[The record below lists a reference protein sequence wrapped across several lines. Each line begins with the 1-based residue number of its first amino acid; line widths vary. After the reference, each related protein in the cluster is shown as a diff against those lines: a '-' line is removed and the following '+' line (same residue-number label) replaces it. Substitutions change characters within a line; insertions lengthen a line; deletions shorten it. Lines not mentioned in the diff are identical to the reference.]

1 MSFDN
6 FRVQRYLYCKTVSVF
21 TTGGGGGELIGQ
33 KIHKL
38 LIDIACSVNISFILC
53 CVFMVLASS
62 QSRKNGKQKSWQI
75 PSHLVLCQQ
84 RLLFR
89 ENVASARR
97 VIHLANACWI
107 VRFSP
112 QINSTCCTRAFIVAS
127 FFTALSR
134 QRVDGFPVLKFLFRI
149 SHYLSLTVGL

>member
-1 MSFDN
+1 
-6 FRVQRYLYCKTVSVF
+6 
-21 TTGGGGGELIGQ
+21 
-33 KIHKL
+33 
-38 LIDIACSVNISFILC
+38 
-53 CVFMVLASS
+53 MVLASS

-75 PSHLVLCQQ
+75 SSHLVLCQQ

-97 VIHLANACWI
+97 VIRLANACWI

-134 QRVDGFPVLKFLFRI
+134 QRVDGFPVLKLLFRI
-149 SHYLSLTVGL
+149 SHYLSLTVGHLKLGGKICCKMLSQNRGQESQSWKCVLFCSTVAQY